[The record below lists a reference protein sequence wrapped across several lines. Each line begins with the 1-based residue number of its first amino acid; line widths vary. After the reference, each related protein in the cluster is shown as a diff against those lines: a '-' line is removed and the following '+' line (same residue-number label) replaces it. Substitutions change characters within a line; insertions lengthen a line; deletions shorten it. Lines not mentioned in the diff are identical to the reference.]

1 MMTDIDYDALEHTLA
16 ALTGRLLRYRV
27 AEGHWEGQ
35 LSSSALSTATAAFAL
50 AVVDKAKYES
60 LICKGLDWLCQN
72 QNPDGGWGDT
82 VRSLSNISTTM
93 LCWSALAMA
102 EDSNRCE
109 QAIAKAESWLRGF
122 AGSLEPAALANAID
136 RKYGSDRSFS
146 APILTMCKL
155 AGRLGDS
162 DQAWELIKPLPFEL
176 SVCPARLF
184 KWLRLEVVSY
194 ALPALIAIGQAH
206 YHHRKPKNPVTRTL
220 RHFSRGK
227 TLDVLKSLQPENGGF
242 LEATP
247 LTAFVVMSLAG
258 SGQKGSDVVSKGT
271 RFLIDSAR
279 NDGSWPIDTNLAL
292 WLTTLA
298 TNAFAAGDDFESLL
312 QLQDRR
318 GIRDM
323 LLSSQYR
330 HAHPYTRAEP
340 GGWGWTNLPGAV
352 PDADDTAGALIA
364 LRNLGFMDEE
374 VVNAAVA
381 GITWLLG
388 LQNRDG
394 GIPTFCRGWA
404 ALPFDRSAPDL
415 TVHTLGA
422 TGLWLDTLPQPLN
435 RRAIKAAQKQLAYL
449 QRTQK
454 EDGSWIPLWFGNEL
468 APGKENPVYGTSR
481 VLSGLCRLPQRF
493 GPSCLPMQSRA
504 VQWLVSARNQD
515 GGWGPAKSVKSS
527 VEETAL
533 ALDALADVLL
543 QLDNRPE
550 MYENLHVSEEG
561 LRSAV
566 SRGASSLIEMLS
578 VSHPVSAAP
587 IGLYFAKLWYFE
599 ELYPYIFSV
608 SALHKVRNLR
618 KMP

>member
-1 MMTDIDYDALEHTLA
+1 MMDIDHDALEDTLT
-16 ALTGRLLRYRV
+16 ALTDRLLRYRV

-50 AVVDKAKYES
+50 AVVDRPKYES
-60 LICKGLDWLCQN
+60 LIYKGLDWLCEYQN
-72 QNPDGGWGDT
+72 SDGGWGDT

-93 LCWSALAMA
+93 LCWSALAIA
-102 EDSNRCE
+102 EDSDRHK
-109 QAIAKAESWLRGF
+109 QAVAKAESWLCDS

-136 RKYGSDRSFS
+136 RQYGTDRSFS
-146 APILTMCKL
+146 APILTMCTL
-155 AGRLGDS
+155 AGRLGGH

-184 KWLRLEVVSY
+184 RWLRLQVVSY

-206 YHHRKPKNPVTRTL
+206 YHHRKPKCPLTRTL
-220 RHFSRGK
+220 RHFSRKK
-227 TLDVLKSLQPENGGF
+227 TLEVLKSLQPENGGF

-258 SGQKGSDVVSKGT
+258 SGQRDNDVVSKGV
-271 RFLIDSAR
+271 RFLVDSAR
-279 NDGSWPIDTNLAL
+279 DDGSWPIDTNLAL

-298 TNAFAAGDDFESLL
+298 TNALAASADFESLL
-312 QLQDRR
+312 QLQDRLH
-318 GIRDM
+318 IRDL
-323 LLSSQYR
+323 LLSSQY
-330 HAHPYTRAEP
+330 HHTHPYTQAAP
-340 GGWGWTNLPGAV
+340 GGWGWTNQPGAV

-364 LRNLGFMDEE
+364 LRNLGFMDKQ
-374 VVNAAVA
+374 VVNAAIA

-415 TVHTLGA
+415 TAHTLGA
-422 TGLWLDTLPQPLN
+422 TGLWLDMLPQPLK

-449 QRTQK
+449 QRAQR
-454 EDGSWIPLWFGNEL
+454 EDGSWVPLWFGNEL
-468 APGKENPVYGTSR
+468 APSKENPVYGTSR
-481 VLSGLCRLPQRF
+481 VLSALCRLPQCF
-493 GPSCLPMQSRA
+493 GPLRLPMQSQA
-504 VQWLVSARNQD
+504 IQWLVSAQNQD
-515 GGWGPAKSVKSS
+515 GGWGGAKSVKSS

-533 ALDALADVLL
+533 ALDALAEVLL
-543 QLDNRPE
+543 QLVTGPGTLE
-550 MYENLHVSEEG
+550 GQHVSQEV
-561 LRSAV
+561 LRSTV
-566 SRGASSLIEMLS
+566 SRGASSLVEMLS
-578 VSHPVSAAP
+578 ATHPVPASP